1 MSELVLSSAARRLQ
15 THPAKDRI
23 LDKYREGET
32 PQAIAEW
39 LQHDLMEFPES
50 SVDDLARSIR
60 ELFVTEVPIE
70 ERLALS
76 TEDRSAMRKT
86 LAKQKNNK
94 STYHIMR
101 ELLQL
106 QMGRIELYHEYEM
119 TRRDRIGN
127 DTDKSG
133 MSGSLTHEMETARRM
148 LRDMHEMEQELGVRP
163 GESSDAPQ
171 GGMTPAMRMK
181 LGKALKGLIDESD
194 EQEDPIDVEVV
205 THEDPES
212 N

>member
-1 MSELVLSSAARRLQ
+1 MSEIVLSSAARRLQ

-39 LQHDLMEFPES
+39 LQIDLMEFPES
-50 SVDDLARSIR
+50 SPDDLAKSVR
-60 ELFVTEVPIE
+60 ELFITEVPIE
-70 ERLALS
+70 ERLELS
-76 TEDRSAMRKT
+76 TANRSAMRRT
-86 LAKQKNNK
+86 LAKQRNNK

-106 QMGRIELYHEYEM
+106 QVGRIEMYHEHELSK
-119 TRRDRIGN
+119 RAERDP
-127 DTDKSG
+127 DAKASG
-133 MSGSLTHEMETARRM
+133 MSGALTHEMETARRM

-163 GESSDAPQ
+163 GENGSAPA

-194 EQEDPIDVEVV
+194 EQEEPIDVEVV
-205 THEDPES
+205 THEDPQS
-212 N
+212 D